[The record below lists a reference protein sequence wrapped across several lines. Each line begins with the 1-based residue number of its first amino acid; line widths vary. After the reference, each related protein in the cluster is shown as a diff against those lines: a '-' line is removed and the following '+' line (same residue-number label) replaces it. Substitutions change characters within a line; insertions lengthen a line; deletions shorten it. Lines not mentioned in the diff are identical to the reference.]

1 MSKDDTATLVSNE
14 FRDTWWGDVM
24 VETLTRTENY
34 LGMTGQFKGNR
45 TLRGDK
51 VYNKSESKSA
61 Y

>member
-1 MSKDDTATLVSNE
+1 MSKDDTAALVSNE
-14 FRDTWWGDVM
+14 FRDTCWFYV
-24 VETLTRTENY
+24 VVATLTCTEY
-34 LGMTGQFKGNR
+34 DLGLTGQFKGNR

>member
-1 MSKDDTATLVSNE
+1 
-14 FRDTWWGDVM
+14 M
-24 VETLTRTENY
+24 VETLTRTEY
-34 LGMTGQFKGNR
+34 DLGMTGQFKGNR